1 MVTGDDNEEEEDAGV
16 SLAMSKLFT
25 VEERLPLL
33 LIHGILHLLGHDHET
48 EEDWQLMTTREN
60 YVMEQFYKRYNQGP
74 LVESEKSKLTGK
86 EKRRVKNA

>member
-1 MVTGDDNEEEEDAGV
+1 VVTEDEEEEEVEDAGV

-48 EEDWQLMTTREN
+48 DEDWQLMTTREN
-60 YVMEQFYKRYNQGP
+60 YVMEQFYRRYTPGSV
-74 LVESEKSKLTGK
+74 LKSERSKLTGK
-86 EKRRVKNA
+86 

>member
-1 MVTGDDNEEEEDAGV
+1 MVTEDDNDEEEEDAGV

-25 VEERLPLL
+25 VEERIPLL

-60 YVMEQFYKRYNQGP
+60 YVMEQFYRRYTQES
-74 LVESEKSKLTGK
+74 VVKSEKSKLTAK
-86 EKRRVKNA
+86 

>member
-1 MVTGDDNEEEEDAGV
+1 MVTEDDEEEEVEDAGV

-48 EEDWQLMTTREN
+48 DEDWQLMTTREN
-60 YVMEQFYKRYNQGP
+60 YVMEQFYRRYTQ
-74 LVESEKSKLTGK
+74 ESVLKSERSKLTGK
-86 EKRRVKNA
+86 